1 MSGMLKYPLC
11 QDRYRQNDF
20 ELQGEQMRVFA
31 RLIHVL
37 RQARPELFSFVVVSL
52 IMSGLWAFAELAD
65 EVMEGEARSFDRAIL
80 LALRSPGHHNDPI
93 GSRWVEEIVR
103 DFTAFGGVGV
113 LTFIFL
119 AAVGFMFL
127 QRKYRTIL
135 LMVAAIPGGGA
146 LSFFLK
152 ECFDRPRPD
161 LVAPMAYTISSSFPS
176 GHALLA
182 ASTYLTLGVLLARIQ
197 PNRALKAYLMF
208 LAMLLTLIVGLSR
221 IYLGVHWPT
230 DVLAGWTVGGAW
242 ALICWLVAYQ
252 LQRQGKMDREE
263 PQDG

>member
-1 MSGMLKYPLC
+1 MK
-11 QDRYRQNDF
+11 
-20 ELQGEQMRVFA
+20 VIA
-31 RLIHVL
+31 RLIL
-37 RQARPELFSFVVVSL
+37 LFRQATELKQVQRWRPELFSLLVVSL

-65 EVMEGEARSFDRAIL
+65 VVMEGEAHSFDRAIL
-80 LALRSPGHHNDPI
+80 LAFRSPGDHNDPL
-93 GSRWVEEIVR
+93 GSRWVEEMVR

-113 LTFIFL
+113 LSFFFL

-135 LMVAAIPGGGA
+135 LMVAAVLGGGT
-146 LSFFLK
+146 LSFLLK
-152 ECFDRPRPD
+152 HVFDRPRPD
-161 LVAPMAYTISSSFPS
+161 LVAPMAYTISASFPS

-182 ASTYLTLGVLLARIQ
+182 ASTYLTLGVLLARVQ

-230 DVLAGWTVGGAW
+230 DVLAGWTVGAVW
-242 ALICWLVAYQ
+242 ALICWLIAYW
-252 LQRQGKMDREE
+252 LQRRGNMDREE
-263 PQDG
+263 SQGG